1 VVRGYSGDITL
12 QQVRRLGARLPDALE
27 LRPRVWFNTDLVS
40 RNFLFPGLIA
50 IIMMVIAALL
60 TSLTIAREWENGTM
74 EQLLTTPLR
83 GPELIF
89 GKLLPYLAIGILD
102 LILALLVGEYVF
114 DVPLRGSL
122 PLLFALSLIFLVG
135 ALTFGMLI
143 SIIARSQVVAAQF
156 ALVAT
161 MLPAFLLSG
170 FIFPI
175 DNMPAPIRAVT
186 HIVTARYFVTI
197 LRGIYL
203 KDVGL
208 EVLAGEV
215 AFLTAFGV
223 VVVALAIRKLQR
235 KI

>member
-1 VVRGYSGDITL
+1 
-12 QQVRRLGARLPDALE
+12 
-27 LRPRVWFNTDLVS
+27 
-40 RNFLFPGLIA
+40 
-50 IIMMVIAALL
+50 
-60 TSLTIAREWENGTM
+60 M

-235 KI
+235 KIL